1 MEPGQTPHN
10 ELSND
15 LKASVAA
22 RRELG
27 PELEDQVLEAF
38 LARVQTQI
46 DTRVAQQVAGSGP
59 VTPPTRAAA
68 SKYNPTEIVGA
79 TFGIAIPLVLFA
91 GIFGGWIAI
100 AMIMLAVIAVNVLY
114 VLHDRL

>member
-15 LKASVAA
+15 LTASVAA

-46 DTRVAQQVAGSGP
+46 DTRVAQQVAGSRP
-59 VTPPTRAAA
+59 VSSPKHAAA

-91 GIFGGWIAI
+91 GIFGHAFGV
-100 AMIMLAVIAVNVLY
+100 AMVMLAVIAVNVLY
-114 VLHDRL
+114 VLNDRL

>member
-1 MEPGQTPHN
+1 MEPARTPHG

-38 LARVQTQI
+38 LARVQVQI
-46 DTRVAQQVAGSGP
+46 DARVAEQVAGSKP
-59 VTPPTRAAA
+59 VKSPTRAAG
-68 SKYNPTEIVGA
+68 SKYNPTEVVGA
-79 TFGIAIPLVLFA
+79 SFGTAIPLVLFA
-91 GIFGGWIAI
+91 GIFGHALGI
-100 AMIMLAVIAVNVLY
+100 AMVMLAVIGVNVLY

>member
-1 MEPGQTPHN
+1 MDPAQTPHS

-27 PELEDQVLEAF
+27 PDLEDQVLEAF

-46 DTRVAQQVAGSGP
+46 DARVAQQVAGSRP
-59 VTPPTRAAA
+59 ITPPKRTAG

-91 GIFGGWIAI
+91 GIFGGGIAI
-100 AMIMLAVIAVNVLY
+100 AMVMLAVIAVNVLY
-114 VLHDRL
+114 VLHDHL